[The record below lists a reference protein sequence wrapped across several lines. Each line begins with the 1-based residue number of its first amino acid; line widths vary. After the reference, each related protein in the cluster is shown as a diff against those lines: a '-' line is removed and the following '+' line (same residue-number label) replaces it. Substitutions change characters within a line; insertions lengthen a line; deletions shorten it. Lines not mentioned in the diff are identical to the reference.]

1 MKKLGLIFIM
11 LLVLL
16 SGCGGNK
23 KPEEQVVID
32 ETLKDEFEDKDLEYS
47 VMRKNAVIL
56 RCTKGDDLEEMLYT
70 TDKKLVV
77 GTYAKGVLRGLDNL
91 ETSKNDLEV
100 ILQEVY
106 KCSYFDVQI
115 VDDHLEYEYI
125 STNIACFANVGLN
138 YSLATLKEQR
148 EKEGY
153 TCIVENEK

>member
-1 MKKLGLIFIM
+1 M
-11 LLVLL
+11 
-16 SGCGGNK
+16 
-23 KPEEQVVID
+23 
-32 ETLKDEFEDKDLEYS
+32 
-47 VMRKNAVIL
+47 
-56 RCTKGDDLEEMLYT
+56 
-70 TDKKLVV
+70 
-77 GTYAKGVLRGLDNL
+77 
-91 ETSKNDLEV
+91 